1 MYRGSVR
8 MLFGFIF
15 LSCGI
20 LLIVSAAV
28 NIYRNIWLKR
38 NGILVSATVVDI
50 YRRRRGGKH
59 KSRIQYHPVF
69 EYLVD
74 EELVKARGPGAAEVG
89 YPVGTV
95 MEIRYHPK
103 RPKRILTGKPVTS
116 ADIAPIWIGIVFIIG
131 SLLSMLG
138 VKLPEFTA
146 PGYLA
151 PVVILL
157 VFIILIVIIVKL
169 LRGFRKRYTQHA
181 LTERTADNVLV
192 AAKNE
197 NRTISFQFVNGNTID
212 YIVPEAVYNEL
223 QAGDWG
229 KLTFQGS
236 LFISFEK
243 TYR

>member
-157 VFIILIVIIVKL
+157 VFIINRYYCQITS
-169 LRGFRKRYTQHA
+169 GFPKRYTQHA

-192 AAKNE
+192 AAKMK
-197 NRTISFQFVNGNTID
+197 TVLSPF
-212 YIVPEAVYNEL
+212 
-223 QAGDWG
+223 
-229 KLTFQGS
+229 S
-236 LFISFEK
+236 L
-243 TYR
+243 